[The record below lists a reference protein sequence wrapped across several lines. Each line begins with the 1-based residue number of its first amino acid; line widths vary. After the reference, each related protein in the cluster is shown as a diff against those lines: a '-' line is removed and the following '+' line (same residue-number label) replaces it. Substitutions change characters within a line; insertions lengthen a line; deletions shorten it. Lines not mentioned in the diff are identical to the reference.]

1 MARTTLTK
9 STVLGTNTYAG
20 VALTMTAADV
30 ANMNQFVAGGK
41 DLLVIHNTGGSDYTY
56 TVTSTADERG
66 RTKDITT
73 ETVTAGTYKVVGPL
87 ELTGWVQS
95 DGKIYIA
102 ASNAA
107 IKFGIVALPG

>member
-1 MARTTLTK
+1 MPRTTLTK
-9 STVLGTNTYAG
+9 STALGAYNHAG

-30 ANMNQFVAGGK
+30 ANMNQFVASGN
-41 DLLVIHNTGGSDYTY
+41 DLLVIHNTGGSDYTF
-56 TVTSTADERG
+56 TVTSVADAYG

-73 ETVTAGTYKVVGPL
+73 ETIAAGAYKVVGPL
-87 ELTGWVQS
+87 AVAGWQQT

-107 IKFGIVALPG
+107 VKFGIVQLP